1 MYAGFIEGDNKFP
14 LIGVVNNI
22 FYLYSTPIEITHRE
36 GVIMP
41 EEPQLIVYTLENCP
55 NCDILKE
62 YLTSQGLAYRERDLS
77 SAAALTEL
85 RINGVFVQEAPVLQK
100 DLTFLVSKDLFDAG
114 GIREDRL
121 AELIADVR

>member
-1 MYAGFIEGDNKFP
+1 
-14 LIGVVNNI
+14 
-22 FYLYSTPIEITHRE
+22 
-36 GVIMP
+36 MP